1 MGAPG
6 AQGWR
11 GEGAGVKPNAS
22 AIQRLGMTV
31 SRKRGS
37 ATLYEGSSGLSR
49 SGRPRKRSCFW
60 GQDAED
66 SEDYANGTAVGV
78 NGDEEIAEKAGRGA
92 REGSEGTLTG
102 EVGVNARRKP
112 ALDMLSIQVGI
123 YGRFLLSMLYVKVEI
138 C

>member
-1 MGAPG
+1 VGAPG
-6 AQGWR
+6 AQSWR

-22 AIQRLGMTV
+22 AIQRMAV

-37 ATLYEGSSGLSR
+37 GALYEGSSGLSR

-66 SEDYANGTAVGV
+66 SEDSANGTSVEV
-78 NGDEEIAEKAGRGA
+78 NGDEKEVEKAGRGA
-92 REGSEGTLTG
+92 CEGSEGTLTG
-102 EVGVNARRKP
+102 EVGENARRKP

-123 YGRFLLSMLYVKVEI
+123 YGCFLLSMLYVNVEI